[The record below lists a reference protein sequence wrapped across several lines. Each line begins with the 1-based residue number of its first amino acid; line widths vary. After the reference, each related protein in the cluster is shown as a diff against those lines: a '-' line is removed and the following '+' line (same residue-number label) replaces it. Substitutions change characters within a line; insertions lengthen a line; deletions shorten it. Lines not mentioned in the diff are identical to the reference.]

1 MERALNPDLLR
12 LALGQHDSLPSPEE
26 LSEILA
32 RVELGLL
39 LRNSEPPEELKAI
52 GWYLHGVASSKYAL
66 QVYGIERQRA
76 AFQVAGHIF
85 DLLLHSSD
93 LERIERFK
101 YCFAAQI
108 AYLRSELTPNAL
120 AIYQRFGP
128 DLNELSLL
136 SHFEEVALSCG
147 VAFLGLNVDYVFRI
161 GRSLREEIGTLI
173 SEWQVQDI
181 FTTPFGAA
189 AGVALGT
196 RNLLIFLVYGRTE
209 ALSQARE
216 QLRLA
221 VLADSSSEDEL
232 SRWVAAHLLNLST
245 DLENASIWT
254 VLPPEIPDRV
264 RKAFAMGT
272 PKILTLWPPQ
282 LRLLNQDVNPL
293 SPQVKR
299 FLLSTPTSGGKT
311 LLAQLL
317 IVSHLATAQ
326 TSVCYVAPTRSL
338 CREVRKSLE
347 SRLRYLSKQVVDN
360 LPEGDWL
367 DAVLD
372 FDPNIEVMT
381 PERLSYLL
389 RTDSERLLQRFGMF
403 IFDEVHAIG
412 ESGRGW
418 TLEED
423 LTFLH
428 YNTQRKHHRIILI
441 SAVIGNR
448 NHFVQWMNEEVE
460 SLSYYHTEWRGPR
473 RLHAIWSTEVM
484 DWEDH
489 TIEPIR
495 SANFRHRIRHP
506 LYGRLDVRISHTGD
520 IHHIQTTGPIGDLVF
535 KISTDNPPERVK
547 DTARGQSTPFY
558 IMTIPVIQH
567 LADFGSVLIIEST
580 RPNTVRMAQAI
591 ADNQEAIDISS
602 IQPLIDLVEA
612 HLSPQHPLG
621 RVLRQGVAYHH
632 GGLPSEIR
640 EAIEDAVVQGNLRF
654 LVATTTMTEGVNLPV
669 RSVVIASQG
678 SHGEEGYREYIT
690 GPKLLNAIGR
700 AGRATKETEGI
711 VVLARNAKI
720 APADFNRLTPDETNL
735 QVISMLASQRAL
747 ADLAAFEEFQRDHE
761 DAIFEVATGM
771 VPDFIKFIWFICAE
785 LEKSEKSVETENIQ
799 AALSH
804 TFGWVQLTPANRIR
818 WATVAEA
825 TRIRYANSDPT
836 SRQRWAASG
845 TTVSSAWLL
854 EQIVHDLV
862 AALLQT
868 EIPQNPRDALDI
880 ILGRDRLQ
888 RILSLPEAVQI
899 QTRVYNQRAG
909 KRQELDI
916 PIREILFQWLQGAEL
931 VSLADT
937 FFGDV
942 NDVDFRFEQLGDFI
956 NQYFEVYFPWVMATI
971 INWTNS
977 ILQTH
982 GVGNL
987 LPNTIPANVRWGVGD
1002 SIALRLMVEGIQSRQ
1017 LAMRISAEWQQEE
1030 NALGIR
1036 EWLQSM
1042 GLDEWQKRLEPSVG
1056 ELRNLLEYS
1065 RNPVGGVAVALIN
1078 DEVADLEVDAHVV
1091 NFPTTEVHLRTI
1103 EDTEL
1108 SPIGI
1113 WARGE
1118 FLGQI
1123 RCKDQADI
1131 RALIK
1136 TGLPISIQFAAQ
1148 AGSGLLTLR
1157 LIDPAA

>member
-12 LALGQHDSLPSPEE
+12 LALGQHNSLPSPEE
-26 LSEILA
+26 LSETLA
-32 RVELGLL
+32 RAELGLL
-39 LRNSEPPEELKAI
+39 LRSAEPPEELKAI

-85 DLLLHSSD
+85 DLLLHSPD
-93 LERIERFK
+93 LERIDQFK

-128 DLNELSLL
+128 ELNELSLL
-136 SHFEEVALSCG
+136 NHFEEVALSCG

-161 GRSLREEIGTLI
+161 GRNLREEIRTLV

-181 FTTPFGAA
+181 FTTPFGSA

-196 RNLLIFLVYGRTE
+196 RNLLSFLVYGRTE

-282 LRLLNQDVNPL
+282 LRLLSQDVNPL

-367 DAVLD
+367 DTVID
-372 FDPNIEVMT
+372 FEPSIEVMT

-389 RTDSERLLQRFGMF
+389 RADSERLLERFGMF

-423 LTFLH
+423 LAFLH
-428 YNTQRKHHRIILI
+428 YKTEGKHHRIILM

-448 NHFVQWMNEEVE
+448 NHFVQWMGGEEE
-460 SLSYYHTEWRGPR
+460 SRSYYHTDWRGPR
-473 RLHAIWSTEVM
+473 RLHAIWTTEVL

-489 TIEPIR
+489 TIEPIQ
-495 SANFRHRIRHP
+495 STNFRHRIRYP

-535 KISTDNPPERVK
+535 KISTDNPPERVR
-547 DTARGQSTPFY
+547 DTAKGQSTPFY
-558 IMTIPVIQH
+558 TMTIPVIQH

-591 ADNQEAIDISS
+591 ADDQETVDISS

-612 HLSPQHPLG
+612 RLSPKHPLG
-621 RVLRQGVAYHH
+621 RVLRRGVAYHH
-632 GGLPSEIR
+632 SALPSEIR

-678 SHGEEGYREYIT
+678 SHTEEGYREYIT

-711 VVLARNAKI
+711 VVLARPQAG
-720 APADFNRLTPDETNL
+720 PEDFIRLTPDEANL
-735 QVISMLASQRAL
+735 QVISMLASESAL
-747 ADLAAFEEFQRDHE
+747 ADLAAFEEMQREHE
-761 DAIFEVATGM
+761 DAIFEIATGT

-785 LEKSEKSVETENIQ
+785 LERSEKSLETENIRE
-799 AALSH
+799 ALGH
-804 TFGWVQLTPANRIR
+804 TFGWVQLAPEDRNR
-818 WATVAEA
+818 WALVADA
-825 TRIRYANSDPT
+825 TRVRYINTDSV
-836 SRQRWAASG
+836 SRRRWAASG

-854 EQIVHDLV
+854 DQIVHDLV
-862 AALLQT
+862 ATLLQT
-868 EIPQNPRDALDI
+868 EIPQDPIEALDT
-880 ILGRDRLQ
+880 ILGGDRLQ
-888 RILSLPEAVQI
+888 RILGLPEAA
-899 QTRVYNQRAG
+899 QTQVRVYNQRAG
-909 KRQELDI
+909 KRQEIII
-916 PIREILFQWLQGAEL
+916 PIKGILYQWLRGAEL
-931 VSLADT
+931 ALLADT
-937 FFGDV
+937 FFGGV

-956 NQYFEVYFPWVMATI
+956 NQYFEVYFPWVLATI

-977 ILQTH
+977 ILQERE
-982 GVGNL
+982 VENL
-987 LPNTIPANVRWGVGD
+987 LPNTIPANVRWGVGN
-1002 SIALRLMVEGIQSRQ
+1002 STALRLMIEGIQSRQ
-1017 LAMRISAEWQQEE
+1017 LATKISVTWQREE
-1030 NALGIR
+1030 SAPEIR

-1042 GLDEWQKRLEPSVG
+1042 GLDEWQKRFEPTVG
-1056 ELRNLLEYS
+1056 DLRNLLDYS
-1065 RNPVGGVAVALIN
+1065 RNLVGGVAVDLIN
-1078 DEVADLEVDAHVV
+1078 EEVAELEIGTYVTD
-1091 NFPTTEVHLRTI
+1091 FPTSEVILKAI
-1103 EDTEL
+1103 GDSEF

-1113 WARGE
+1113 WASGRL
-1118 FLGQI
+1118 LGQI
-1123 RCKDQADI
+1123 RCKDQADTQ
-1131 RALIK
+1131 ALLK
-1136 TGLPISIQFAAQ
+1136 LGLPISVEFTAQ
-1148 AGSGLLTLR
+1148 AGSGLLSLR
-1157 LIDPAA
+1157 LIDPAT